1 MSAGTTKTPLVGVL
15 MGSNS
20 DYPVMVAVSEILLK
34 LGVPS
39 EEFVMSAHRT
49 PDRVLKY
56 AQEAEGRGLKAII
69 AGAGGAAHLA
79 GVIASHTLVPV
90 IGVPIKSKAL
100 KGLDSLLSTVNMPPG
115 IPVATMA
122 IDGAKNAGLMA
133 AAIIALTDFDVR
145 ERLKI
150 FRVQQSANVPIKPSL
165 PSKP

>member
-34 LGVPS
+34 L
-39 EEFVMSAHRT
+39 
-49 PDRVLKY
+49 
-56 AQEAEGRGLKAII
+56 
-69 AGAGGAAHLA
+69 
-79 GVIASHTLVPV
+79 
-90 IGVPIKSKAL
+90 GVPIKSKAL

-133 AAIIALTDFDVR
+133 TVGEDY
-145 ERLKI
+145 E
-150 FRVQQSANVPIKPSL
+150 
-165 PSKP
+165 

>member
-34 LGVPS
+34 L
-39 EEFVMSAHRT
+39 
-49 PDRVLKY
+49 
-56 AQEAEGRGLKAII
+56 
-69 AGAGGAAHLA
+69 
-79 GVIASHTLVPV
+79 
-90 IGVPIKSKAL
+90 GVPIKSKAL

-133 AAIIALTDFDVR
+133 TVGEDH
-145 ERLKI
+145 E
-150 FRVQQSANVPIKPSL
+150 
-165 PSKP
+165 